1 VDPAGIV
8 ALANKRAQEL
18 FALAPSDC
26 GRPLQD
32 LEISYRPLELRS
44 LIEEAYQSGR
54 PVRVADVEKPLRNG
68 ELHYLDCEVT
78 PLRDGQGAAVGVS
91 IAFLD
96 HTQRSELRHELERA
110 REDLEHTN
118 EELQSANEEL
128 ETTNEE
134 LQSTNEELETTNE
147 ELQSGNEE
155 LETMNEELQ
164 STNEELRTINEQFQ
178 VRTDQ
183 LHTNERMF
191 EAILDG
197 IRVAVVVIDRQ
208 FRVVSWV
215 EEMRK
220 LWGLEAREAEGK
232 SLFDLDIGLPVAKLR
247 PALESCLGGEA
258 QEPNVELDAVNRR
271 GMPIR
276 CAVTCRPMYL
286 GDDVSGAIVIVQQID
301 GAEHRAQ
308 AQPLRGGDPLGN
320 RAR

>member
-1 VDPAGIV
+1 
-8 ALANKRAQEL
+8 
-18 FALAPSDC
+18 
-26 GRPLQD
+26 
-32 LEISYRPLELRS
+32 
-44 LIEEAYQSGR
+44 
-54 PVRVADVEKPLRNG
+54 
-68 ELHYLDCEVT
+68 
-78 PLRDGQGAAVGVS
+78 
-91 IAFLD
+91 
-96 HTQRSELRHELERA
+96 
-110 REDLEHTN
+110 
-118 EELQSANEEL
+118 
-128 ETTNEE
+128 
-134 LQSTNEELETTNE
+134 
-147 ELQSGNEE
+147 
-155 LETMNEELQ
+155 
-164 STNEELRTINEQFQ
+164 
-178 VRTDQ
+178 
-183 LHTNERMF
+183 MF
-191 EAILDG
+191 EAILAG